1 MRFLIDECLSV
12 ELVTVAAQAG
22 YEAYHVAHV
31 GKAGWKDWHVLQH
44 AREQD
49 FTLVTNNAVDF
60 RRLYAAEPLHAG
72 LVILL
77 PTVDGAM
84 QQRLIQGALTEL
96 TVHSEPINQVLEV
109 DVDGQNATFAFYDLP
124 VLK

>member
-1 MRFLIDECLSV
+1 MSASPSNWSPSPPKRAMRPITSP
-12 ELVTVAAQAG
+12 TWA
-22 YEAYHVAHV
+22 
-31 GKAGWKDWHVLQH
+31 KDWHVLQH
-44 AREQD
+44 PREQD
-49 FTLVTNNAVDF
+49 FILVTNNAVDF